1 MNLRHAVLGFLI
13 DKPMH
18 GYQLKRALSPAL
30 PPAQMVNDGILYPLL
45 KRMERD
51 GLIAKRVERAG
62 KAPDRNVY
70 RATKL
75 GRDEFAR
82 WLSSTDAEQDE
93 VSYDFML
100 GHPLLAKCL
109 FFDALTPGQV
119 REKLDAQRKSSV
131 EKLQTFERIRE
142 GMVERGV
149 STYRVAVLDLGIAQ
163 QQAKLTWIDEL
174 SAQSRGRGARSRSR
188 KVAERRSGSRK
199 TRKAA

>member
-13 DKPMH
+13 DQPMH

-70 RATKL
+70 KPTKL

-82 WLSSTDAEQDE
+82 WLRSTEAEQDE

-100 GHPLLAKCL
+100 GHPFLAKCL
-109 FFDALTPGQV
+109 FFDGLTRGQV
-119 REKLDAQRKSSV
+119 REKLDAQRESSA
-131 EKLQTFERIRE
+131 EKLQTFERIRQ

-149 STYRVAVLDLGIAQ
+149 SAYRVAVLDLGIAQ
-163 QQAKLTWIDEL
+163 QKAKLAWIEEV
-174 SAQSRGRGARSRSR
+174 SAKKRGSGARPT
-188 KVAERRSGSRK
+188 
-199 TRKAA
+199 TRKAAVRRGESRKARKAA